1 MNRHSIRRR
10 AERGFSLIEALF
22 AGVLVLVMML
32 FILPLF
38 TRAMS
43 QNVSGR
49 ESSIASTHG
58 KWTLE
63 ELNQLPLDRTQFE
76 LVSGDELVECKYWD
90 RATKRWEDDTGT
102 FACGDAPPAGTL
114 WHRETRYQQFAISD
128 LMDDRELNTP
138 TPGGTPFE
146 FVHLRELAVEIQGE
160 RENPLGPAR
169 RLDFVTVRGF

>member
-1 MNRHSIRRR
+1 MNRHCIRRR

-38 TRAMS
+38 TRAMT
-43 QNVSGR
+43 QNVAGR

-58 KWTLE
+58 KWTIE
-63 ELNQLPLDRTQFE
+63 ELNQLPLDRKQFE
-76 LVSGDELVECKYWD
+76 LTGGTELAECKYWD
-90 RATKRWEDDTGT
+90 RTAKAWVTY
-102 FACGDAPPAGTL
+102 ACGAALPGGTL

>member
-43 QNVSGR
+43 QNVAGR

-63 ELNQLPLDRTQFE
+63 ELNQLPLDRRQFE
-76 LVSGDELVECKYWD
+76 LTSGDELVECKYWD
-90 RATKRWEDDTGT
+90 RAAKAWVDQ
-102 FACGDAPPAGTL
+102 ACGDSLPAGTL

-160 RENPLGPAR
+160 RSNPLGPAR

>member
-1 MNRHSIRRR
+1 MKKRPPLRVRDRTSG
-10 AERGFSLIEALF
+10 RGFSLIEALA

-38 TRAMS
+38 TRAMT
-43 QNVSGR
+43 QNVAGR
-49 ESSIASTHG
+49 ESSIATTHG

-76 LVSGDELVECKYWD
+76 LTGGTELQACRYWD
-90 RATKRWEDDTGT
+90 SSAEDWVDYTCGSATPT
-102 FACGDAPPAGTL
+102 GTL
-114 WHRETRYQQFAISD
+114 WHRETRYRQYAISD

-160 RENPLGPAR
+160 RNNPLGPAR